1 MLRIEEGRAGY
12 GLTPILDQL
21 SLRIEQGERVAVL
34 GRNGVG
40 KTTLLRALIGEL
52 PLMSGRVWLRDEEV
66 TKLPPYERAR
76 RGIAYVPQGR
86 DIFPGL
92 SVLDNLRFAAYG
104 VKEKDWRST
113 LAGVLEQFPVLAEKS
128 ALPGGGLS
136 GGQQQILALGRALMT
151 RPAVLLLDEPSE
163 GIQPSIVD
171 QIAGHVRRV
180 NEEQGITVVLVEQ
193 NLEFAAKIAQHAYLM
208 DKGRIVRDLPAHDVL
223 ADRDLQHEYLG
234 V

>member
-12 GLTPILDQL
+12 GLTPILESL
-21 SLRIEQGERVAVL
+21 SLRIEQGERVAIL

-52 PLMSGRVWLRDEEV
+52 PLMSGRVWLRDEEI

-92 SVLDNLRFAAYG
+92 SVLDNLRVAAYG
-104 VKEKDWRST
+104 VKQKEWRAT
-113 LAGVLEQFPVLAEKS
+113 LDGVLEQFPVLSEKS

-151 RPAVLLLDEPSE
+151 RPTVLLLDEPSE

-180 NEEQGITVVLVEQ
+180 NDEQGITVVVVEQ

-208 DKGRIVRDLPAHDVL
+208 DKGRIVRDLPANDVL

>member
-1 MLRIEEGRAGY
+1 MLRAEGVSAGY
-12 GLTPILDQL
+12 GSTPVLQDL
-21 SLRIEQGERVAVL
+21 SLTAGEGDRLAIL

-40 KTTLLRALIGEL
+40 KTTLLRALMGEL
-52 PLMSGRVWLRDEEV
+52 PLMAGRVWLGDTDATR
-66 TKLPPYERAR
+66 LPPYERAR

-92 SVLDNLRFAAYG
+92 TVVDNLRVAAYATRQ
-104 VKEKDWRST
+104 KDWRGT
-113 LAGVLEQFPVLAEKS
+113 LNDVLQQFPVLAEK
-128 ALPGGGLS
+128 ADLAGGGLS

-151 RPAVLLLDEPSE
+151 RPRVLLLDEPSE

-171 QIAGHVRRV
+171 LIAQHVRRI

-208 DKGRIVRDLPAHDVL
+208 DKGRIVRDLPAHEL
-223 ADRDLQHEYLG
+223 LSDRDLQHEYLG

>member
-1 MLRIEEGRAGY
+1 MLRIEDGRAGY
-12 GLTPILDQL
+12 GSTPVLQDLTLQVEKGA
-21 SLRIEQGERVAVL
+21 RIAVL

-52 PLMSGRVWLRDEEV
+52 PLMSGRVWLRDQDV
-66 TKLPPYERAR
+66 TKLPSYERAR

-92 SVLDNLRFAAYG
+92 SVLDNLRVAAYA
-104 VKEKDWRST
+104 VKRKDWRTT
-113 LAGVLEQFPVLAEKS
+113 LDDVLEQFPVLSEKS

-151 RPAVLLLDEPSE
+151 HPQVLLLDEPSE

-171 QIAGHVRRV
+171 QIAGHVRRI

-193 NLEFAAKIAQHAYLM
+193 NLEFATKIAQQAYLM
-208 DKGRIVRDLPAHDVL
+208 DKGQIVRSLPAQDVL
-223 ADRDLQHEYLG
+223 TDRDLQHEYMG

>member
-1 MLRIEEGRAGY
+1 MLRVEGVRAGY
-12 GLTPILDQL
+12 GSTPVLQDL
-21 SLRIEQGERVAVL
+21 SLEVAEGARIAIL

-40 KTTLLRALIGEL
+40 KTTMLRAVMGAL
-52 PLMSGRVWLRDEEV
+52 PLMAGTIRLDGEDISR
-66 TKLPPYERAR
+66 LPAYERAR

-92 SVLDNLRFAAYG
+92 SVLDNLRVAAYA
-104 VKEKDWRST
+104 VRRKDWKAT
-113 LAGVLEQFPVLAEKS
+113 LDDVLGQFPVLREKS
-128 ALPGGGLS
+128 SLAGSGLS

-151 RPAVLLLDEPSE
+151 RPRVLLLDEPSE

-171 QIAGHVRRV
+171 LIAQHVRRI
-180 NEEQGITVVLVEQ
+180 NEQRGITVVLVEQ
-193 NLEFAAKIAQHAYLM
+193 NLQFATKIADHAHLM
-208 DKGRIVRDLPAHDVL
+208 DKGRIVRELPAQDVL

>member
-1 MLRIEEGRAGY
+1 MLRIEEARAGY
-12 GLTPILDQL
+12 GSTPILQ
-21 SLRIEQGERVAVL
+21 SLTLQVEQGERIAVL

-52 PLMSGRVWLRDEEV
+52 PLMSGRVELDGADITRM
-66 TKLPPYERAR
+66 PAYERAR

-92 SVLDNLRFAAYG
+92 SVLDNLRVAAYG
-104 VKEKDWRST
+104 ARRKDWRGT
-113 LAGVLEQFPVLAEKS
+113 LDGVLEQFPVLAEKS

-151 RPAVLLLDEPSE
+151 RPTVLLLDEPSE

-171 QIAGHVRRV
+171 QIAGHVRRI
-180 NEEQGITVVLVEQ
+180 NDEQGITVVIVEQ
-193 NLEFAAKIAQHAYLM
+193 NLEFAAKIAQHAHLM
-208 DKGRIVRDLPAHDVL
+208 DKGRIVRDLPASDVL
-223 ADRDLQHEYLG
+223 SDRDLQHEYMG